1 MVFCGRPDVDANGIP
16 AGEPRMVHRFSD
28 RETIEAMARVGYGA
42 RGMVYLIVGGLAT
55 TAALGSGGGRPAGTK
70 GALESLFAQPFGSV
84 LVGIVAVGLACFA
97 CWRLVQAI
105 LDPEGHEDDA
115 KEWARRAGYV
125 VGAVIY
131 AGLAVFAL
139 SLILGGHTG
148 SGDEDRSARDWTAW
162 LLSKPLG
169 AWLVGAVGLTIIGTG
184 IAVAV
189 KGWKAKF
196 EQRLALDAP
205 ARRWAVPLGRFGLV
219 ARGAVFVLIG
229 GFLVLAAWHGSSSD
243 AKGLSGAL
251 RSLQQQPYG
260 GALYGLTALG
270 LLAFGA
276 YGVVQAMYRRITAPS
291 VREFAARARAAVPS

>member
-1 MVFCGRPDVDANGIP
+1 MT
-16 AGEPRMVHRFSD
+16 HRFSD

-42 RGMVYLIVGGLAT
+42 RGVVYLIVGGLAT
-55 TAALGSGGGRPAGTK
+55 TAALSSGGPPPAGAK

-115 KEWARRAGYV
+115 REWVRRAGHA

-131 AGLAVFAL
+131 AGLAIFAL
-139 SLILGGHTG
+139 SLILGHPTG

-169 AWLVGAVGLTIIGTG
+169 AWLVGAVGLSIIGTG

-196 EQRLALDAP
+196 EQRLALDAT

-229 GFLVLAAWHGSSSD
+229 GFLVLAAWHGSSGD

-251 RSLQQQPYG
+251 RSLYQQSYG

-270 LLAFGA
+270 LLAFGV
-276 YGVVQAMYRRITAPS
+276 YGVVQAIYRRIAAPS
-291 VREFAARARAAVPS
+291 VREFAARAGATVPS